1 MTTHKLY
8 WHDARQTSFTAQVAD
23 VLVQGDQRFL
33 LLDQTAFYPESGGQ
47 PADRGTIGQAA
58 VTDVSIN
65 DDGQILHRVTGHA
78 DFAVGDEVAGVVD
91 AARRLEM
98 TQQHTGQHIL
108 SQAFFQLFGA
118 ETRGFRITGSTAE
131 IDLTLELQP
140 DEISRA
146 ITQAEDLANAI
157 VFDNR
162 EIRTHLVT
170 PEEAAQMPLRKESF
184 ISDCVRVI
192 EIADFDW
199 SPCGG
204 THAQRTGEVGLIVVR
219 GWERAKQ
226 MTRVHFV
233 CGGRALQDYRAANQ
247 AAEAVARSLTV
258 GRDEITEAVSRLQ
271 DENKQLQRRARA
283 LAELAATAE
292 ARELIETTAAENGVR
307 VVSRS
312 FDDRSL
318 DEIKLLAHRLVAHSG
333 VVALLAARERET
345 ARLVFARSAD
355 VKADLNAAMRRA
367 CELLGGRGGGR
378 PDFAQ
383 GGGAAEH
390 LDRALREAVAAVLQS
405 AKTP

>member
-1 MTTHKLY
+1 MTTNKLY
-8 WHDARQTSFTAQVAD
+8 WHDARQTSFTARVAD
-23 VLVQGDQRFL
+23 VLRQGDQRFL
-33 LLDQTAFYPESGGQ
+33 VLDRTAFYPEGGGQ
-47 PADRGTIGQAA
+47 PADRGTIGLAA
-58 VTDVSIN
+58 VEDVSSG
-65 DDGQILHRVTGHA
+65 DDGQILHRVTGDA
-78 DFAVGDEVAGVVD
+78 DFAVGDEVTGLID

-118 ETRGFRITGSTAE
+118 ETKGFRITGSAAE

-140 DEISRA
+140 DEIRHA
-146 ITQAEDLANAI
+146 ITQAEDLANSV

-170 PEEAAQMPLRKESF
+170 PEEAAKMPLRKESF

-204 THAQRTGEVGLIVVR
+204 THAARTGEVGLIAVR

-226 MTRVHFV
+226 MTRVHFI
-233 CGGRALQDYRAANQ
+233 CGVRALQDYRAANQ
-247 AAEAVARSLTV
+247 AAENVARSLSV

-271 DENKQLQRRARA
+271 DENKQLQRRVRA

-292 ARELIETTAAENGVR
+292 ARELVETTAADNGVR
-307 VVSRS
+307 VVSRI
-312 FDDRSL
+312 FADRGL

-355 VKADLNAAMRRA
+355 VKADLNVAMRKA
-367 CELLGGRGGGR
+367 CEMLGGRGGGR

-383 GGGAAEH
+383 GGGAAEN
-390 LDRALREAVAAVLQS
+390 LDRALREAASLALQS
-405 AKTP
+405 

>member
-292 ARELIETTAAENGVR
+292 ARELIETTAAENGAR